1 LAEGSNNYDETN
13 DFFRMK
19 LNGLRRTFRHGFCRT
34 LSAEVNEIGIAKTRA
49 GTDRVRTI
57 TRGGAVSLRYTAY
70 PGLPVILGAMIF
82 SPYRAGLFI

>member
-34 LSAEVNEIGIAKTRA
+34 LSAEVNEIGNAKTRA
-49 GTDRVRTI
+49 ETDRVDAHFLQI
-57 TRGGAVSLRYTAY
+57 CHAY
-70 PGLPVILGAMIF
+70 SMKEP
-82 SPYRAGLFI
+82 